1 MCYHRT
7 ALLVFMV
14 VVLGHWAEHVV
25 QLGQIY
31 LLHWPRAK
39 ALGLLGLAYPGLVRS
54 ESLHFG
60 YAVLMVLG
68 LIALRYGF
76 TGRAL
81 RWWSAALLL
90 QYWHGFEHLLL
101 FSQVQLGFRLVHCGL
116 VFNMP
121 DIVPAQSIVQLLL
134 PGGLRPEL
142 HLFYN
147 LVVTVPM
154 TVATCIYMLRRG
166 HVKRS
171 RSW

>member
-1 MCYHRT
+1 MKYHHKT

-14 VVLGHWAEHVV
+14 AVLGHWAEHLV

-60 YAVLMVLG
+60 YAVLMLLG
-68 LIALRYGF
+68 LVALRYGF
-76 TGRAL
+76 TGRSAS
-81 RWWSAALLL
+81 WWYAALLL

-101 FSQVQLGFRLVHCGL
+101 FGQVQLGFRLVTHSL
-116 VFNMP
+116 VHWGVLFG
-121 DIVPAQSIVQLLL
+121 VPGPVPPQSIVQLLL

-154 TVATCIYMLRRG
+154 TVATFLYMRRREG
-166 HVKRS
+166 
-171 RSW
+171 